1 MKVIEA
7 KAIRN
12 FILYIEKLRFVI
24 NRLGREKKLKERK
37 SISY

>member
-24 NRLGREKKLKERK
+24 NRSRREERITQKKKRN
-37 SISY
+37 